1 MVSSAEQVSNGSP
14 NNKHSYAQIPT
25 VLDVPNLI
33 RVQLDSFNWLKT
45 DGLRELFEEISPI
58 EDFPGGRFELS
69 FGDHYFEEPK
79 LSEEECRVKETTYS
93 APLQVTVK
101 LRIKAAG
108 PAQGEVK
115 EQTLFIGDVP
125 IMTST
130 GTLHHQRR

>member
-1 MVSSAEQVSNGSP
+1 MVSSAAQVSNGSP

-33 RVQLDSFNWLKT
+33 RVQLDSFNWLRT

-79 LSEEECRVKETTYS
+79 FTEEECRVKEITYS

-108 PAQGEVK
+108 PRDRCPNRCGCSRSEK
-115 EQTLFIGDVP
+115 NGLKRG
-125 IMTST
+125 
-130 GTLHHQRR
+130 